1 MAHLGVVGVF
11 LLWLPGAAET
21 GFPAAPESGV
31 FSCEGGACGRAMD
44 RFPVAPRRFITM
56 AFLSGSFPSGRVTP
70 RIDPVRQEHPCYE
83 YTAVRMCIVGG
94 LLSLLFLFCIRVCG

>member
-1 MAHLGVVGVF
+1 M
-11 LLWLPGAAET
+11 WLE
-21 GFPAAPESGV
+21 V
-31 FSCEGGACGRAMD
+31 FSWGSRVRRRQGFLRPRGAESSPVMEYMWACNGQVSCGPSALYYDGIPERI
-44 RFPVAPRRFITM
+44 F
-56 AFLSGSFPSGRVTP
+56 SFGLVTP